1 MIMRLVYTLSFVFFF
16 VATSLGQTFTLSE
29 LIKMSKMDVDNFDT
43 YVTAK
48 GFVFSKE
55 DIDDNY
61 QGVEY
66 AFELNRTDR
75 TKALK
80 FLTLYQR
87 FYFYKYAIAYQ
98 TIYKKEYLAIKNQI
112 KALGFKLEESNFHT
126 NDEGITSNHFVYKK
140 GKARISIYA
149 SSTDFEINYQVDY

>member
-1 MIMRLVYTLSFVFFF
+1 MRPIYTFFFVFFF
-16 VATSLGQTFTLSE
+16 VTTSLGQTFTLPE

-48 GFVFSKE
+48 GFVFSNE
-55 DIDDNY
+55 DVGDNH

-66 AFELNRTDR
+66 AFNLDRTDR

-87 FYFYKYAIAYQ
+87 YYFFKYAISYQ
-98 TIYKKEYLAIKNQI
+98 TINKKEYLAIKNQI
-112 KALGFKLEESNFHT
+112 KALGFKLEESNFHKR
-126 NDEGITSNHFVYKK
+126 DEDTTSNHFVYKK
-140 GKARISIYA
+140 GKARISIFA
-149 SSTDFEINYQVDY
+149 SSKDFEINYQVDY